1 MGDWLISSDVA
12 GHAMRDDGT
21 TYSTAYVFAMSTENV
36 DWSTVTDT
44 VSGTSTKKKK
54 ISVLFERF
62 VRN

>member
-1 MGDWLISSDVA
+1 MA
-12 GHAMRDDGT
+12 
-21 TYSTAYVFAMSTENV
+21 TENV